1 MYVILLNDDNTLIA
15 TQKERIMQ
23 RSKLVDTLCFLVNP
37 VYNDLNMAD
46 YTVSMEYVSP
56 ISREWNQEFLTL
68 SDETYNGYLK
78 YIVPFDTNLTSEA
91 GSVEVQLTFLNVA
104 MDETGITTQHVRK
117 TSTAKIDII
126 PISNWSLQI
135 PDSSLSALDQRI
147 IMMAGQIKATEEM
160 MNVAIDNKADN
171 IKFDDTD
178 NSLQL
183 LSGEKEI
190 GDKIKLNVGDTAL
203 EDGVPIVNF
212 GSQDES
218 DSDNDNPTVNDE
230 SDVVEF

>member
-56 ISREWNQEFLTL
+56 VSREWNQEFLTL

-78 YIVPFDTNLTSEA
+78 YIVPFDTNLTAEA

-104 MDETGITTQHVRK
+104 MDETGITTQYVRK

-178 NSLQL
+178 SSLQL